1 MVVGHRTVGVA
12 VELCKLVH
20 ILPHGLVVGVEDMR
34 AVAVHIDALHILGVD
49 VARDMIAL
57 IDDQTLFAC
66 LFGLVGKHG
75 TEQTGTND
83 KIIILFHAFIPL
95 LPVVLPA

>member
-1 MVVGHRTVGVA
+1 MV
-12 VELCKLVH
+12 
-20 ILPHGLVVGVEDMR
+20 
-34 AVAVHIDALHILGVD
+34 
-49 VARDMIAL
+49 AL

-83 KIIILFHAFIPL
+83 EIIVLFHAFIPL

>member
-1 MVVGHRTVGVA
+1 MVVGHRAVGVA
-12 VELCKLVH
+12 VELCKLVY

-34 AVAVHIDALHILGVD
+34 TVAVHVDALHSFGVD
-49 VARDMIAL
+49 IARDMVAL